1 MQMRGASAPRDDTN
15 GSYRSMR
22 DSSEIES
29 GLRDYLFSP
38 GISRAPEIARGEVG
52 SRIFNPY
59 LMLVFR
65 LILAGVFIY
74 AALQKIG
81 GPLMFADEI
90 RMYGFLDRGVVLYIV
105 AVVLPW
111 IELLCGISLITGIFL
126 RGSAFILVLFNA
138 IFLAVV
144 SFRSMRIM
152 STEGTPFMD
161 IFFDCGC
168 GFGVTYAWKKLIE
181 DAILFLLALAL
192 FLAPVYRFV
201 LVPIRR
207 KR

>member
-1 MQMRGASAPRDDTN
+1 
-15 GSYRSMR
+15 MR
-22 DSSEIES
+22 DSGGSE
-29 GLRDYLFSP
+29 LRNDWRDYLFAP
-38 GISRAPEIARGEVG
+38 GIKRAPETGSGEI
-52 SRIFNPY
+52 RNWFFNPY

-74 AALQKIG
+74 AALQKIDK
-81 GPLMFADEI
+81 PLMFADEM
-90 RMYGFLDRGVVLYIV
+90 RMYGVLDRGVVLYIM
-105 AVVLPW
+105 AIVLPW
-111 IELLCGISLITGIFL
+111 IELLCGISMITGIFL

-138 IFLAVV
+138 IFLVVV
-144 SFRSMRIM
+144 SFRTISIM
-152 STEGTPFMD
+152 NTEGTPFMD

-181 DAILFLLALAL
+181 DTFFFIMALAL
-192 FLAPVYRFV
+192 FLAPAYLFV